1 MNGTISLFAIMFSL
15 VSLLVSIAAIVIV
28 LAQKWSTH
36 RIEWKP
42 IETFDPFKESEEEKK
57 LLDGDDD
64 KVLEGALNLQRR
76 GKKKQEVD
84 PLNEI
89 LETNNF

>member
-1 MNGTISLFAIMFSL
+1 MNGTISLFAVAFSFL
-15 VSLLVSIAAIVIV
+15 SLLVSIAAIVIV

-42 IETFDPFKESEEEKK
+42 IETFDPFKESEDEKK

-64 KVLEGALNLQRR
+64 KILQEALILQRKGR
-76 GKKKQEVD
+76 KESD

>member
-1 MNGTISLFAIMFSL
+1 MISMFAIAFSL

-36 RIEWKP
+36 KIEWKP
-42 IETFDPFKESEEEKK
+42 LETFDPFKESEEEKK
-57 LLDGDDD
+57 ILDGDDD
-64 KVLEGALNLQRR
+64 KVLEEALALQRK
-76 GKKKQEVD
+76 GKKKQDVD
-84 PLNEI
+84 PLSEI

>member
-1 MNGTISLFAIMFSL
+1 METAIGLTAIIIASISIV
-15 VSLLVSIAAIVIV
+15 VSLAS
-28 LAQKWSTH
+28 LAMTIGARLSTH

-57 LLDGDDD
+57 LIDGDDD

>member
-1 MNGTISLFAIMFSL
+1 MISLFAIVFSL
-15 VSLLVSIAAIVIV
+15 LSLGISITAIVIV

-42 IETFDPFKESEEEKK
+42 METFDPFKEAEDEKK

-64 KVLEGALNLQRR
+64 KVLEEALNLQRK
-76 GKKKQEVD
+76 GKKRQEVD
-84 PLNEI
+84 PLSEI